1 MGVALWTFS
10 GLAAFLVARIVPLLR
25 PLQWPGELV
34 AALLTA
40 LAAGVAATAFDFGGW
55 RALEW
60 RAALFAFFLS
70 LGAIGVS
77 RLFRSHGS
85 ARHPV

>member
-1 MGVALWTFS
+1 MGVALWTVS
-10 GLAAFLVARIVPLLR
+10 GLAAYFFARIIPFLR
-25 PLQWPGELV
+25 PAQWFREFL
-34 AALLTA
+34 AALTVS

-70 LGAIGVS
+70 LAAVGVI
-77 RLFRSHGS
+77 RLVTSHGS
-85 ARHPV
+85 ARQRV